1 MLQASYKSLN
11 ENFDNFNNDI
21 KIIYHHNKLHEES
34 YDKFFNENP
43 FLKTNLIYREKNYLT
58 NNLKILRPL
67 NLLWIARWPKM
78 FLEFNTFKYL
88 LEDVIKNMKNDFVM
102 FVPDD
107 QIFYKKTKIPKKAL
121 QLISEKIKI
130 VCITGFL
137 LEIIL
142 LENTPYLLN

>member
-1 MLQASYKSLN
+1 M
-11 ENFDNFNNDI
+11 
-21 KIIYHHNKLHEES
+21 HEES

-78 FLEFNTFKYL
+78 FFKFNTFKYI

-107 QIFYKKTKIPKKAL
+107 QIFYKKTKIPKKGSS
-121 QLISEKIKI
+121 INFRK
-130 VCITGFL
+130 
-137 LEIIL
+137 
-142 LENTPYLLN
+142 